1 MLESIVRGRREL
13 DALEAQWLFMAG
25 EYARS
30 GEWQADGF
38 LSAAAAIQKRCHMN
52 ADEAR
57 RAVRLAKRLEQL
69 PATQKAFDKGDISRA
84 HAQTIANGYT
94 DERAV
99 QLAAIEDGL
108 VEIAR
113 EVDPKS
119 LRAAVQRY
127 TDAIDG
133 DGGAGNDEKAYAK
146 NRFHA
151 SLVGDRVRG
160 DLSLDPEAGEIVSAA
175 VEAMAADLKVEGD
188 QRRASQKHADAIVE
202 ICRRSLLLNH
212 KHVSPSSRRRGQPHL
227 SFIVDLQGH
236 EADHPELIAAMRV
249 EGERYGRLSQATL
262 ERLTCDCNIDR
273 IITDGNSLIVDV
285 GRTTRNIPAP
295 LWRALVA
302 RDRHC
307 TEPGCKVPPAF
318 CEGHHIWY
326 WENGGPT
333 DLANLKLLCWAHH
346 RKQHLE
352 AARKRE

>member
-1 MLESIVRGRREL
+1 MLESIVRGRRE
-13 DALEAQWLFMAG
+13 LEAQWLFMAG

-52 ADEAR
+52 GDEAR

-133 DGGAGNDEKAYAK
+133 DGGAGNDEKQYEQ

-151 SLVGDRVRG
+151 SVVGGRVSANG
-160 DLSLDPEAGEIVSAA
+160 SLDLESGEIIKTA
-175 VEAMAADLKVEGD
+175 VEAMAAQLREKGD
-188 QRRASQKHADAIVE
+188 QRRKSQRDAEALTE
-202 ICRRSLLLNH
+202 ICRRSLAH
-212 KHVSPSSRRRGQPHL
+212 DHPEPTTRRRGRPQL
-227 SFIVDLQGH
+227 SV
-236 EADHPELIAAMRV
+236 V
-249 EGERYGRLSQATL
+249 
-262 ERLTCDCNIDR
+262 
-273 IITDGNSLIVDV
+273 
-285 GRTTRNIPAP
+285 
-295 LWRALVA
+295 
-302 RDRHC
+302 
-307 TEPGCKVPPAF
+307 
-318 CEGHHIWY
+318 
-326 WENGGPT
+326 T
-333 DLANLKLLCWAHH
+333 DLTASFSQMAERCLGASAPNVEEIDL
-346 RKQHLE
+346 
-352 AARKRE
+352 